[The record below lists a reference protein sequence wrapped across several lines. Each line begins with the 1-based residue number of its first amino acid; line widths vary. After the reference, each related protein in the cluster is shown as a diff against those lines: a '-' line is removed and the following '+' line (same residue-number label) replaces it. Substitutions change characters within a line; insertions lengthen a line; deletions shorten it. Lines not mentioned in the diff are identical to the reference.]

1 MRYNL
6 YNNDINKQNKFNT
19 LNIKNSLYTD
29 ILHFSFP
36 ELATNPE
43 HLNEKKEETL
53 MSVEIIFTH
62 FKMFCLEAIAIVQS
76 FKKV

>member
-1 MRYNL
+1 M
-6 YNNDINKQNKFNT
+6 NKQNKFNT

-36 ELATNPE
+36 ELATNPK
-43 HLNEKKEETL
+43 HLNEKKKKL
-53 MSVEIIFTH
+53 NDVEIIFTH
-62 FKMFCLEAIAIVQS
+62 LKMFYLAAIAIVQS